1 MMALGLMSGTSLD
14 GVDAAI
20 IETDGHRITA
30 SGPTLSRAYPDALR
44 GRIRG
49 QLGQPDA
56 DQILS
61 HNITDFHLE
70 VIEELLQQ
78 NSLNNSNISI
88 IGFHGQTTD
97 HRPADG
103 VTVQIGDGARLAR
116 GSGIDVV
123 NQFRLADVA
132 AGGEGAPL
140 APLYHA
146 ALAEP
151 LVKPVA
157 VLNLG
162 GVANVTWIGRESEE
176 DILAF
181 DTGPA
186 SALIDD
192 WVYKHTGEAFDK
204 GGEIAASGTLDDQRL
219 AHAMAHEYFSK
230 KPPKSLDRNDFVE
243 VSQALLEGCSLA
255 DGAAALTAFTVAGIV
270 AARQYF
276 PEQPKR
282 WLVTG
287 GGRHNVFLMESL
299 ARQLKAPVASVGSV
313 GWRGDFLEAEAFAF
327 LAVRSLYGLPLS
339 LPGTTGVAVPTTG
352 GQLHRA

>member
-30 SGPTLSRAYPDALR
+30 SGPTMSQAYPDALR

-49 QLGQPDA
+49 RLGQSDS
-56 DQILS
+56 DQNLS
-61 HNITDFHLE
+61 QSITDFHLH
-70 VIEELLQQ
+70 IIDNLLKE
-78 NSLNNSNISI
+78 NGLTNSNIDI

-97 HRPADG
+97 HRPFDG
-103 VTVQIGDGARLAR
+103 VTVQIGDGARLAK

-123 NQFRLADVA
+123 NQFRLADVK
-132 AGGEGAPL
+132 AGGEGAPF

-151 LVKPVA
+151 LAKPVT

-162 GVANVTWIGRESEE
+162 GVANVTWIGAENDE

-192 WVYKHTGEAFDK
+192 WVHKHTGEAFDR
-204 GGEIAASGTLDDQRL
+204 GGDIAASGSVDDQRL
-219 AHAMAHEYFSK
+219 ARAMTHAYFSK

-243 VSQALLEGCSLA
+243 IAQTLVEGCSLA
-255 DGAAALTAFTVAGIV
+255 DGAVALTAFTIDSIV
-270 AARQYF
+270 AARQFF

-299 ARQLKAPVASVGSV
+299 ARKLEAPVASVGSV
-313 GWRGDFLEAEAFAF
+313 GWRGDFLEAEAFAY